1 MKKAVAIIL
10 AVFLLCS
17 CGTKKNTDKGE
28 NEAAEGNIL
37 YITGY
42 NFESA
47 NPLDVK
53 NNLNRNIFS
62 LIYSSLY
69 KTDENGFPEA
79 VLAESSVCSS
89 DNLSWEITLKNNISF
104 HNGEPLSAKDVVY
117 TVNYLLTNDTV
128 YSSNVRNIAS
138 ARAVSAYTAVI
149 TLSEPAINFPA
160 QLTFP
165 VIPAGG
171 FGKTGFNG
179 TGTYKVIEYIEKK
192 KLMLSAIESIP
203 MGKNGIKKIEVQLV
217 ADKETA
223 VYANQSGMSDVFLSE
238 ELLETSTELSKSGV
252 NSREFINNRFG
263 FLLLNHDKP
272 YFSDVNVRK
281 AIDLSINRK
290 DIVENILFLK
300 AVPAATPIK
309 PGYYL
314 MDRIKENGSDIEA
327 ARKLLTDNGYINNVS
342 TGVFEKEMT
351 YIYVP
356 RKILPEEN
364 EEEITAEET
373 EEISEPEPI
382 TEIVPLSFEITV
394 NSENAFRIQIA
405 NNICEQLRPAGIEA
419 KVKILS
425 FEEYEKAFAT
435 GDYDAVLGTMILSE
449 DNDLSEFAR
458 KDGIT
463 KYKSDEGDAIINNL
477 KITSLEDKKRE
488 AYKSLESFFETQVP
502 LISLYFEKGGL
513 HYAKRVSGEFSPSS
527 NFIFDN
533 IENWQLASK

>member
-1 MKKAVAIIL
+1 MKKAIAVIL

-17 CGTKKNTDKGE
+17 CGGNKNADTGE
-28 NEAAEGNIL
+28 TEAAKGNIL

-62 LIYSSLY
+62 LIYGSLY
-69 KTDENGFPEA
+69 KTDERGFPES
-79 VLAESSVCSS
+79 VLAESAVCSS
-89 DNLSWEITLKNNISF
+89 DNLSWEITLKNDVSF
-104 HNGEPLSAKDVVY
+104 HNGEPLAAKDVVY
-117 TVNYLLTNDTV
+117 TINYLLTNDTL

-138 ARAVSAYTAVI
+138 ARALSAYTAVI

-165 VIPAGG
+165 IVPAGG
-171 FGKTGFNG
+171 FGKSGFNG
-179 TGTYKVIEYIEKK
+179 TGSYRVIEYVEKK
-192 KLMLSAIESIP
+192 KLVLSAIESIP
-203 MGKNGIKKIEVQLV
+203 MGKNGVKQIEVQLV
-217 ADKETA
+217 ADKDTA

-238 ELLETSTELSKSGV
+238 ELLETSTELNKSGV
-252 NSREFINNRFG
+252 NTKEFINNHFG

-281 AIDLSINRK
+281 AIDLTIDRK
-290 DIVENILFLK
+290 DIVENILFSK
-300 AVPAATPIK
+300 AVSANTPIK

-314 MDRIKENGSDIEA
+314 TEQVKETSYDIEG
-327 ARKLLTDNGYINNVS
+327 ARKLLEDNGYINNVS

-351 YIYVP
+351 YVYVP
-356 RKILPEEN
+356 PIVLPEEEEEAEISEDN
-364 EEEITAEET
+364 EEVY
-373 EEISEPEPI
+373 EPEPI

-405 NNICEQLRPAGIEA
+405 NKICEQLRPAGIEA

-435 GDYDAVLGTMILSE
+435 GDYDSIIGTMNLTE
-449 DNDLSEFAR
+449 DNDLSGFAV
-458 KDGIT
+458 KDGLT
-463 KYKSDEGDAIINNL
+463 KYKYDDGDAIINNL
-477 KITSLEDKKRE
+477 KITSHEDKKRE
-488 AYKSLESFFETQVP
+488 AYKTLESFFETQVP
-502 LISLYFEKGGL
+502 LIGLYFEKSGL
-513 HYAKRVSGEFSPSS
+513 HYSKRVSGEFSPSS